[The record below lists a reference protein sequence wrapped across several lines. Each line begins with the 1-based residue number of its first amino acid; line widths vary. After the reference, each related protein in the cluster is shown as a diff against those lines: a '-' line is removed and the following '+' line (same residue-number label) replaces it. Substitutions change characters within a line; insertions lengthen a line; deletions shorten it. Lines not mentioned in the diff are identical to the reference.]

1 MANRRRKQLRLSDL
15 VRAVSQFSRN
25 DLEASLAV
33 DPSHSA
39 YVQLG
44 RLLERIGKPEE
55 ASRVY
60 RQGLELSLGQL
71 KETTGGRRRAAL

>member
-33 DPSHSA
+33 VDLLNRGVVRVRAHGQA
-39 YVQLG
+39 Y
-44 RLLERIGKPEE
+44 RIIV
-55 ASRVY
+55 R
-60 RQGLELSLGQL
+60 
-71 KETTGGRRRAAL
+71 